1 MTSLPA
7 RPDVSPIGVVLAVLY
22 ASVVAG
28 ALSVGVGATALA
40 ASHGGVHAGFVVGGV
55 FVFVVGFVGIRVVDV
70 VGTGAIR

>member
-1 MTSLPA
+1 M
-7 RPDVSPIGVVLAVLY
+7 VSRIGGVLALLY
-22 ASVVAG
+22 VAVGVG